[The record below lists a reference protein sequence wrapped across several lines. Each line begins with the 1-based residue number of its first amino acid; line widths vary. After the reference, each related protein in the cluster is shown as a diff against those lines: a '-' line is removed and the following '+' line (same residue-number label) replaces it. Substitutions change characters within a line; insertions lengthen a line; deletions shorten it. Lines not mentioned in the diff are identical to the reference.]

1 MTFLAPKRYVASV
14 DCIDLDELYR
24 SGKRALLVDRDNTLV
39 PRDAASA
46 PPEARDWLDRA
57 RRLGFRVCLV
67 SNNWYR
73 NQVQASARELGIDH
87 VIWCAM
93 KPAPFALWAGLH
105 KLSATR
111 SESLLVATSS
121 IRMCSLRAWRASI
134 LFWLNRRRM
143 LICGTP
149 TRSAFSSA
157 VRFAT
162 FHARKGAMAYDDQG

>member
-1 MTFLAPKRYVASV
+1 MWPRSIASIWTSS
-14 DCIDLDELYR
+14 IDPVSAR
-24 SGKRALLVDRDNTLV
+24 CWSDRDNTLV

-73 NQVQASARELGIDH
+73 SQVEASARELGIDH

-111 SESLLVATSS
+111 SESLLVGDQLYTDVFASRLAGIDS
-121 IRMCSLRAWRASI
+121 I
-134 LFWLNRRRM
+134 WLNRRRM

-162 FHARKGAMAYDDQG
+162 FHARKGAMAHDDQG